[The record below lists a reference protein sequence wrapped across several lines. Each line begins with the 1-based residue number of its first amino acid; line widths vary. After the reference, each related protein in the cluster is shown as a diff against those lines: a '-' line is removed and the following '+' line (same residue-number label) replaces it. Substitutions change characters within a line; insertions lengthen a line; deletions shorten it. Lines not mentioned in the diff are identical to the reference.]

1 VLAAREKIK
10 KEKAAAKERAEYEQ
24 RLRNEDMESKKKH
37 ALEKGGT
44 EMGLSDDLLAAR
56 KHAAEE
62 SQRKKMEGSKQLASE
77 NAAHRQAIKW

>member
-1 VLAAREKIK
+1 MNKW
-10 KEKAAAKERAEYEQ
+10 
-24 RLRNEDMESKKKH
+24 LRNQGMESKKKH

-44 EMGLSDDLLAAR
+44 KMGLSDDLLAAR

-62 SQRKKMEGSKQLASE
+62 SQRKKMEGSKQLASG